1 MTAHPIP
8 PATIRPR
15 SGRGAAACQGARR
28 RNRPRRYPVLDAVE
42 HAFAQLAADPD
53 TPRVRTVEGRLP
65 LSVVRSILADPATPG
80 PEADVIWR
88 TLIGRA
94 RGDNARWLLAV
105 VGCALPRIRSGI
117 WHATRNRA
125 VDRDEAAQAAL
136 AAFTEAVMTLEPLP
150 YVEVL
155 DELVR
160 HARNAAQRV
169 ADHVKRDRLTLRPL
183 PSSMPPPA
191 PAGHVDFV
199 LADLVHEGVITRDEA
214 DLIGRHR
221 IEGTSIRRIAAAQGT
236 YPMRLCRVLK
246 DAETRVITALT
257 EDAAGGPESPNGHRP
272 V

>member
-1 MTAHPIP
+1 
-8 PATIRPR
+8 
-15 SGRGAAACQGARR
+15 
-28 RNRPRRYPVLDAVE
+28 VLDAVE
-42 HAFAQLAADPD
+42 TAFNRLAADPA

-65 LSVVRSILADPATPG
+65 LAVVRSILADPATAVAD
-80 PEADVIWR
+80 ADVIWR
-88 TLIGRA
+88 TLVGRA
-94 RGDNARWLLAV
+94 RTGEAGWLLAV

-150 YVEVL
+150 HIEVL

-183 PSSMPPPA
+183 PSSTPPPA

-199 LADLVHEGVITRDEA
+199 LADLVHDGVISRAEA

-221 IEGTSIRRIAAAQGT
+221 IEGTSIRRIAQAQGT
-236 YPMRLCRVLK
+236 YPMRLCRILK
-246 DAETRVITALT
+246 DAETRVVTALT
-257 EDAAGGPESPNGHRP
+257 ENTSGGPESPRGRRP
-272 V
+272 L